1 MSHRETFSEDYEF
14 SVGKTYG
21 GGYSVSL
28 PHQCDNWEILGAD
41 VDKDESNDGYKFT
54 PEDWKQVLSQ
64 CTDYQGFIAASKDR
78 VMEQIA
84 QGKVDLLRKPKQKK
98 LDLPPP
104 KYEIDEQTRTAR
116 VVPATTLSKVPYD
129 PNPQYK

>member
-41 VDKDESNDGYKFT
+41 VDKDESNDG
-54 PEDWKQVLSQ
+54 
-64 CTDYQGFIAASKDR
+64 DYPAHPKD
-78 VMEQIA
+78 
-84 QGKVDLLRKPKQKK
+84 KK
-98 LDLPPP
+98 LAVAMMELFVQRATEALEKLKQLP
-104 KYEIDEQTRTAR
+104 
-116 VVPATTLSKVPYD
+116 
-129 PNPQYK
+129 